1 MSIDFGKGPLDRL
14 LEEDRRRRKMFEE
27 IARPFGGA
35 SELARIGRDHA
46 MTVRQFDS
54 VIGGPTFR
62 AMREITEQNRRFA
75 DQVRALV
82 TPSYLDSLKE
92 TARALSSA
100 LPEMDARTN
109 DLSRTLGP
117 SFRAVSEALDIGASM
132 RALVD
137 TTRWM
142 ETLGAVSMAAASMQ
156 PTLDAFARS
165 IESQWMR
172 EATTLRASRTATE
185 IEIDAWALRQETNSA
200 NEALAKLAASDTP
213 VDQLR
218 WITSFFQAIAR
229 LFDHFQTNT
238 VKEIQQ
244 AGLFFMLSAAL
255 MLAEVLDRI
264 EDSDFGP
271 SDRTELR

>member
-137 TTRWM
+137 TTR
-142 ETLGAVSMAAASMQ
+142 
-156 PTLDAFARS
+156 
-165 IESQWMR
+165 
-172 EATTLRASRTATE
+172 
-185 IEIDAWALRQETNSA
+185 
-200 NEALAKLAASDTP
+200 
-213 VDQLR
+213 
-218 WITSFFQAIAR
+218 
-229 LFDHFQTNT
+229 
-238 VKEIQQ
+238 
-244 AGLFFMLSAAL
+244 
-255 MLAEVLDRI
+255 
-264 EDSDFGP
+264 
-271 SDRTELR
+271 